1 MAIALGIAGLVIL
14 IIFAAFLAAAE
25 TAMVRVSRIRVKY
38 LVEKKVDKAA
48 KLDRLIRDPD
58 YFLPPLLLLVLVVQL
73 TSASLATYVTTKITH
88 NAGIGVTVGTLVI
101 AVFMFVFAELV
112 PKAVASHESER
123 VALSLTRPVSAL
135 TWFLHPVA
143 ALFQLVAKGILRV
156 FTGEPL
162 KSELIISDEGE
173 IRAMVTAAEEHD
185 IIEMEEKDMIHSVFE
200 FSDTMVREVMV
211 PRPDMVALPATATV
225 KDALNVTIEHG
236 YSRIPV
242 YGSNLDEILG
252 ILYAKDLIQYL
263 QTSELDKPVSQ
274 VVRDAFI
281 IPETKILSDLL
292 RELRKRKVHI
302 AIVVDEYGTV
312 VGLVTIEDL
321 LEEIVGEI
329 FDEFD
334 REINLVEKVE
344 ENRYRV
350 DARVNLDDLNE
361 ILQIDLPDEED
372 VDTVGG
378 LVLKVLGHLPV
389 AGETL
394 TYNGVAIRVEKVRS
408 NRITKV
414 LFDILPPAPEGGD

>member
-1 MAIALGIAGLVIL
+1 
-14 IIFAAFLAAAE
+14 
-25 TAMVRVSRIRVKY
+25 
-38 LVEKKVDKAA
+38 
-48 KLDRLIRDPD
+48 
-58 YFLPPLLLLVLVVQL
+58 
-73 TSASLATYVTTKITH
+73 
-88 NAGIGVTVGTLVI
+88 
-101 AVFMFVFAELV
+101 
-112 PKAVASHESER
+112 
-123 VALSLTRPVSAL
+123 
-135 TWFLHPVA
+135 
-143 ALFQLVAKGILRV
+143 
-156 FTGEPL
+156 
-162 KSELIISDEGE
+162 
-173 IRAMVTAAEEHD
+173 VTAAEEHD
-185 IIEMEEKDMIHSVFE
+185 IIEMEETDMIHSVFE

-236 YSRIPV
+236 FSRIPV
-242 YGSNLDEILG
+242 YGSNLDEMLG

-263 QTSELDKPVSQ
+263 QTGELDKPVSQ

-334 REINLVEKVE
+334 REINLVEKVD

-389 AGETL
+389 PGETL
-394 TYNGVAIRVEKVRS
+394 TYNGVAIRVEKVRN

-414 LFDILPPAPEGGD
+414 LLDILQPAPEGGD